1 MWVLHNG
8 SATVFQAVGVGS
20 IPTTHSLL
28 VLGQAGF
35 EPAQAQLMDLQSIPI
50 NHSGTVPITMLF

>member
-8 SATVFQAVGVGS
+8 SATAFQAVGVGS
-20 IPTTHSLL
+20 IPTTHSLFI
-28 VLGQAGF
+28 LGQAGF